1 MAGGYPWRLYHGPAK
16 RQLLRGLLLGSHEPN
31 VCCRGDEPVMDGRYR
46 RLRFSGEGCP
56 RRSMGESDIR
66 ASAYIMGSMDVDG
79 GAGLKL
85 TVWFR

>member
-1 MAGGYPWRLYHGPAK
+1 MAGGYPWCLYHGPAK

-46 RLRFSGEGCP
+46 RLRFSGEYSA

-66 ASAYIMGSMDVDG
+66 ASVYIMGSMDVDG
-79 GAGLKL
+79 SAGLTL
-85 TVWFR
+85 IDCFR